1 MFDGLSLDPIA
12 LLVDGR
18 SPAEVG
24 VGRRHVV
31 WALMVTL
38 LVVVLDE
45 GFDQTFE
52 LFDDLRDQG
61 EQVSKN
67 RVARLADLAGIAAQI
82 GYKRRPGG
90 FGGKPRRP
98 REQHPGPAV

>member
-24 VGRRHVV
+24 VGRCHVV
-31 WALMVTL
+31 WALMVKL

-45 GFDQTFE
+45 GCESALKVDPTLTLRKLLILCPE
-52 LFDDLRDQG
+52 L
-61 EQVSKN
+61 E
-67 RVARLADLAGIAAQI
+67 I
-82 GYKRRPGG
+82 GWGHSRRQ
-90 FGGKPRRP
+90 R
-98 REQHPGPAV
+98 